1 MVGYYHLA
9 HATWPGAWWQVKLE
23 THSLLPRKG
32 VIYAVKGAMTSS
44 CCVGHCS
51 ICFVIWPVH
60 LYNLQNTQKSKQV
73 DPKMPDWPKKN
84 ISPDQQDVT
93 HSLSA
98 VDCTLYTMSGI

>member
-32 VIYAVKGAMTSS
+32 VSYAVKGAMTSS

-51 ICFVIWPVH
+51 ICH
-60 LYNLQNTQKSKQV
+60 LACSSLQPPKH
-73 DPKMPDWPKKN
+73 PKMKTSGSKNAGLAKKK
-84 ISPDQQDVT
+84 STDQQDAT